1 MTRLFANDIGHE
13 PRLEPPDQEP
23 IPVCPICGAE
33 TDLFYVDKL
42 NGIVGCPECVLE
54 MDAYVFAERE

>member
-1 MTRLFANDIGHE
+1 MTRLYRDDIGHE
-13 PRLEPPDQEP
+13 PNLEPPTEP
-23 IPVCPICGAE
+23 VPICPVCGAE

>member
-13 PRLEPPDQEP
+13 PRLEPPDPEP

-33 TDLFYVDKL
+33 TDLYYLDKY
-42 NGIVGCPECVLE
+42 GDIVGCSECIE
-54 MDAYVFAERE
+54 TQDAYDAI